1 MNSLKSYS
9 KQVGFTLLEVMVA
22 LGILGFIVVASHQ
35 ILDTAI
41 RTSETSEQTIAELN
55 TLQTTFRLMDQ
66 DFSQI
71 SKRMG
76 RNESGERIEQYLIAG
91 RYLMNSQYD
100 GVAFVRDGWRNP
112 ANLLP
117 RSELQAIGYRVVD
130 DKLERIYKVYID
142 SLDDTKSRS
151 HVLMENV
158 EEFTLTYRNDKD
170 KWLEAWKAKSLPRAV
185 KIELKLKDIEPI
197 SRIFLV
203 PGTGVVDEKK

>member
-1 MNSLKSYS
+1 MLKSRS
-9 KQVGFTLLEVMVA
+9 KQLGFTLLEVMVA

-35 ILDTAI
+35 ILNTAI
-41 RTSETSEQTIAELN
+41 LTNETSEQTIAELN

-71 SKRMG
+71 VQRMG
-76 RNESGERIEQYLIAG
+76 RNESGERVEQYLIAG

-117 RSELQAIGYRVVD
+117 RSELQAVGYRVID
-130 DKLERIYKVYID
+130 DKLERIYKVYVD

-158 EEFTLTYRNDKD
+158 EEFIVKYRDDKD
-170 KWLEAWKAKSLPRAV
+170 KWLDAWTEKSLPRAV
-185 KIELKLKDIEPI
+185 SIELKLKDIDPI
-197 SRIFLV
+197 TRIFLV
-203 PGTGVVDEKK
+203 PGSGVDNDKK

>member
-1 MNSLKSYS
+1 MNKLKSHS
-9 KQVGFTLLEVMVA
+9 KQIGFTLLEVMVA

-35 ILDTAI
+35 ILNTAI
-41 RTSETSEQTIAELN
+41 LTNETSEETIAELN

-91 RYLMNSQYD
+91 RYLMDSQYD
-100 GVAFVRDGWRNP
+100 GLAFVRDGWRNP
-112 ANLLP
+112 ASLLP
-117 RSELQAIGYRVVD
+117 RSELQAIGYRVID

-142 SLDDTKSRS
+142 SLDEAQPRT
-151 HVLMENV
+151 HVLLENV
-158 EEFTLTYRNDKD
+158 EDFIVKYRNDKD
-170 KWLEAWKAKSLPRAV
+170 KWLDAWQEKSLPRAV

-197 SRIFLV
+197 TRIFLV
-203 PGTGVVDEKK
+203 PGSGAVDDKE